1 MNEERDEYCLRQVEH
16 IYGHLWHRYSLTINH
31 GGYREAFEVKTST

>member
-1 MNEERDEYCLRQVEH
+1 MVICD
-16 IYGHLWHRYSLTINH
+16 RYSLTINH